1 MKASLF
7 SLGNE
12 GGRLSIFVS
21 PGIDS
26 EPIITGGIAENTF
39 CSFRLIIEA
48 VKSNKSEKRIEVN
61 PLVNKDFEFDKRL
74 MILTKLMSNVGQ
86 KESILNKIDN
96 RVLIHYIYSP
106 LF

>member
-1 MKASLF
+1 MKASL
-7 SLGNE
+7 LLPGNE

-26 EPIITGGIAENTF
+26 GPIIIGDIAENTF
-39 CSFRLIIEA
+39 CSFRLTIEA
-48 VKSNKSEKRIEVN
+48 VKSNKREKRIEVN
-61 PLVNKDFEFDKRL
+61 PLENEDFEYDKFR

-86 KESILNKIDN
+86 QESILNKIDN
-96 RVLIHYIYSP
+96 RVLIHYSP